1 MTDQRMTMLVRVSTV
16 ALVAVAGSAAL
27 AAQQP
32 SMASRKPLAAAP
44 VIFDSTS
51 RGPSGVQ
58 IPGPKFRVVPIKG
71 LQRPYGMAFLP
82 DGRILVT
89 ERAGRMRIVSG
100 NAVDPQPVSGVPPVL
115 NRNQRGMN
123 DIALHPKFRENGW
136 VYFTYYKPHATETDA
151 ATATLARGTYDGAHA
166 LTDVKE
172 IFTADTYVTGPSS
185 AKILFAPDGTL
196 FMAIGVP
203 IPPRARPGMATPLDA
218 QSPTSLY
225 GKILRL
231 TDAGGVPPDNP
242 FVGKAGYRG
251 EIYAMGIRN
260 AMGLAINPKNG
271 ELWETENGPQGG
283 DELNVILPGK
293 NYGWPIISYGR
304 AYSGDVTG
312 ETGPVKT
319 PAVADG
325 MEQPLLFWSP
335 SLALT
340 GLAFYTGDKFP
351 AWKDSVFVGA
361 MVGEQVQRIVFNL
374 RGLPTRRDPLIWELG
389 QRIRDVQQGPDGLL
403 YALTEEDDGALLR
416 FEPVQ

>member
-1 MTDQRMTMLVRVSTV
+1 MEMTVLIRLYCV
-16 ALVAVAGSAAL
+16 ALLAIAGNTVL
-27 AAQQP
+27 GAQQQ
-32 SMASRKPLAAAP
+32 SMASRKPLGTTP
-44 VIFDSTS
+44 VMFDSTS
-51 RGPSGVQ
+51 RGPSGAQ
-58 IPGPKFRVVPIKG
+58 IPGPKFRVVPITG

-89 ERAGRMRIVSG
+89 ERAGRIRIISS

-115 NRNQRGMN
+115 NRNLRGLN
-123 DIALHPKFRENGW
+123 DIALHPKFKENGW
-136 VYFTYYKPHATETDA
+136 VYFTYYKPHSTQTDA

-166 LTDVKE
+166 LTNVTD

-203 IPPRARPGMATPLDA
+203 IPPSARPGVATPLDA
-218 QSPTSLY
+218 QSPKSVY

-231 TDAGGVPPDNP
+231 TDAGGAPPDNP
-242 FVGKAGYRG
+242 FVGQAGYRG
-251 EIYAMGIRN
+251 EIYALGIRN

-283 DELNVILPGK
+283 DELNVIMAGK

-312 ETGPVKT
+312 ETGPVTT
-319 PAVADG
+319 PAVAGG

-340 GLAFYTGDKFP
+340 GLTFYTGDKFP

-361 MVGEQVQRIVFNL
+361 MMGEQVQRIVFNL

-403 YALTEEDDGALLR
+403 YALTDEDAGALLR
-416 FEPVQ
+416 FEPVR

>member
-1 MTDQRMTMLVRVSTV
+1 MTVLIRLSGVALLAIAGSTV
-16 ALVAVAGSAAL
+16 LG
-27 AAQQP
+27 AQQQSLAP
-32 SMASRKPLAAAP
+32 RKPLGTTP
-44 VIFDSTS
+44 VVFDSTS
-51 RGPSGVQ
+51 RGPSGAQ
-58 IPGPKFRVVPIKG
+58 IPGPKFRVVPITG

-89 ERAGRMRIVSG
+89 ERAGRMRIISG

-115 NRNQRGMN
+115 NRNLRGLN

-136 VYFTYYKPHATETDA
+136 VYFTYYKPHATQTDA
-151 ATATLARGTYDGAHA
+151 GTATLARGTYDGAHS
-166 LTDVKE
+166 LSNVTDL
-172 IFTADTYVTGPSS
+172 FTADTYVTGPSS

-203 IPPRARPGMATPLDA
+203 IPPSARAGVATPLDA
-218 QSPTSLY
+218 QSPKSVY

-242 FVGKAGYRG
+242 LVGQAGYRG
-251 EIYAMGIRN
+251 EIYALGIRN
-260 AMGLAINPKNG
+260 AMGLAINPKTG

-304 AYSGDVTG
+304 SYSGDVIG
-312 ETGPVKT
+312 ETGPVTT
-319 PAVADG
+319 PAVAGG

-340 GLAFYTGDKFP
+340 GLTFYTGDKFP

-361 MVGEQVQRIVFNL
+361 MIGEQVQRIVFNL

-403 YALTEEDDGALLR
+403 YALTDEAAGALLR